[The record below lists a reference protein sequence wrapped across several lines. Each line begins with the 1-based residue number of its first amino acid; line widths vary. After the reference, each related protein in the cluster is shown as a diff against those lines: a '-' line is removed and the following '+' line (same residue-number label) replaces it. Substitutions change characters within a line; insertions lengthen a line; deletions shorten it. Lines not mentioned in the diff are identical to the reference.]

1 MVQGEIRG
9 ARASGEFRSFFASM
23 AADRRSH
30 TKISIQIAIILIYC
44 RANDFSSKQTI
55 LMLNSYGYQSVI
67 FCQRLFQIY
76 RCLWW
81 NGCRLAKLFAWGVHS
96 CFKCG
101 TWRGWGLGSIC
112 AIDESLLRGCQKYN
126 WGRLLRGNRLHLARQ
141 NYGRAVAGPWIFGMV
156 LRRDDGSQ
164 DLRMFHVLRRNKN
177 ITLGPIVL
185 RNLAPGLIFSFSKY
199 QITFFFQS
207 EIGAILLDIFTKVS
221 IIKIFSWTPSA

>member
-23 AADRRSH
+23 AADGRSH

-112 AIDESLLRGCQKYN
+112 AIDESLLRAVKNIIEAAYFVEIGFIWRGKIMVE
-126 WGRLLRGNRLHLARQ
+126 RLRG
-141 NYGRAVAGPWIFGMV
+141 
-156 LRRDDGSQ
+156 
-164 DLRMFHVLRRNKN
+164 
-177 ITLGPIVL
+177 LGFLEWFYVEMMAHRIC
-185 RNLAPGLIFSFSKY
+185 AC
-199 QITFFFQS
+199 
-207 EIGAILLDIFTKVS
+207 FTYCAETR
-221 IIKIFSWTPSA
+221 I